1 MSTVRITTFV
11 PLLLALALTGSARAA
26 EAPAA
31 APDPIANLAWLAG
44 TWTGEVDGEVAEEVW
59 MAPRG
64 GLMLGTHRDVRG
76 GRAVGFEFLRI
87 AAEGDRVVYYGSPGG
102 RPPVPFTRTESAD
115 RRVVFANPEHDFPQR
130 ILYWL
135 DPEGRLHARIEG
147 PPNEAEQAM
156 EWVWT
161 RVPGP

>member
-1 MSTVRITTFV
+1 MSTVRTTT
-11 PLLLALALTGSARAA
+11 PILLLLALALAGPARAA

-31 APDPIANLAWLAG
+31 PMDPLATLSWLAG
-44 TWTGEVDGEVAEEVW
+44 TWTGEVDGELAEEAW

-76 GRAVGFEFLRI
+76 GKAVGFEFLRI
-87 AAEGDRVVYYGSPGG
+87 AAEGDRVVYYASPGG
-102 RPPVPFTRTESAD
+102 RPPVPFTRSESGD

-135 DPEGRLHARIEG
+135 DEQGRLHARIEG
-147 PPNEAEQAM
+147 PPDEAEQAM

-161 RVPGP
+161 RAPGP